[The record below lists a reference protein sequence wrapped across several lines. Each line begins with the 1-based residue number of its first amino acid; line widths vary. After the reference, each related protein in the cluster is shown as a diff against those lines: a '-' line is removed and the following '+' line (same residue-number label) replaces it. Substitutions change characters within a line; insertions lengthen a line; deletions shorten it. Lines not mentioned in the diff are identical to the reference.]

1 MLWKSGDYREI
12 TADDIQLLSDFY
24 KREDTSQHVGLNL
37 LRYESIPEVVARRRA
52 DGDAFL
58 EKTELAV
65 LMEWKL

>member
-1 MLWKSGDYREI
+1 MPPNSDDYREI
-12 TADDIQLLSDFY
+12 SSDDIQLLSGFY
-24 KREDTSQHVGLNL
+24 QKEDTSQHAGLNL
-37 LRYESIPEVVARRRA
+37 LRYECIPEVVARRKA

>member
-1 MLWKSGDYREI
+1 MPSKSDDYREI
-12 TADDIQLLSDFY
+12 SSDDIQLLSSLY
-24 KREDTSQHVGLNL
+24 QKEDTSQHAGLNL

-65 LMEWKL
+65 VMEWKL